1 MAVAYLGD
9 GLYVD
14 YDNYQLRLM
23 ANSHTGPTDTVYLGP
38 HEWRNLLAYVADLQ
52 KDREASHEHA

>member
-23 ANSHTGPTDTVYLGP
+23 ANSPTEPTDTVYLEP
-38 HEWRNLLAYVADLQ
+38 AVWHNLVAYVERLKAGQ
-52 KDREASHEHA
+52 ETP